1 MTGLPTPERITAALD
16 MADLHGPEVDA
27 ALGVP
32 EPTVDLWEAG
42 KLRPTDAELQR
53 LALLTGFP
61 VKYFYLPVP
70 EPFVGFI
77 CRRGRGSRCEFV
89 DERPAVE
96 PEPLF
101 GQGRLW

>member
-1 MTGLPTPERITAALD
+1 MTGRPTPERITAALD
-16 MADLHGPEVDA
+16 MADCHGPEVDA

-42 KLRPTDAELQR
+42 RLVPSPAELER
-53 LALLTGFP
+53 LSLLTGFP
-61 VKYFYLPVP
+61 VAFFYRPAP

-77 CRRGRGSRCEFV
+77 CTRGRGARCEFV
-89 DERPAVE
+89 DERPAAD

-101 GQGRLW
+101 GQGRLF